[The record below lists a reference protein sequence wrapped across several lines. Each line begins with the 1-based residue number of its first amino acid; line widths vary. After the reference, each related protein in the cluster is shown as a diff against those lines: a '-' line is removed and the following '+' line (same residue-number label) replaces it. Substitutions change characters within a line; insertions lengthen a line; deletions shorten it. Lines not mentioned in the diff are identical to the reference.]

1 MIKKNNKGFTLLELL
16 ISIFIL
22 TTVIFIGYRVI
33 NKSTIDIKNQ
43 SNINK
48 GQLTVNDM
56 NKYLTKDLER
66 ARNVSLSSNY
76 LMEQNTFTDDSTQE
90 NTITN
95 NKKLKEAF
103 GQYLEDTENDLSTD
117 EKFIYSYN
125 IDYKKDENNTEK
137 ITYNVKIIKDKNN
150 YKYSILREGT
160 NEVLI
165 IFITNEILTEEV
177 LSRDDKL
184 PFTIGLDSP
193 YEVTLGYAGK
203 NNDEFVEHQ
212 FVVASRLHDLDGGGN
227 GSTGPGNGGGDG
239 STGPGN
245 GGEDGSTGSG
255 SGGNG
260 DGSIG
265 SGEASDY
272 LNYCLNKAQSYIN
285 KLGNN
290 DISNLI
296 NEIFKISLKE
306 KYDSNDLDS
315 MDNYADKLIENIN
328 NIRNNC
334 DKQYLDN
341 NQQNLN
347 GAEYYLNVVKSIL
360 DNFNNQNNNI
370 DRNHLNNIIN
380 IVSQTLK
387 YKCLTSY
394 PDGAKNK
401 IVALKAAIKEQ
412 KNISNNNSTPIGSQ
426 VDEQAKIIDNY
437 ELNFDN
443 KIVSDRIDKM
453 WSMLDLIVLKTW
465 QTDNIDNDINELSQF
480 INDTIDI
487 IIEFEIS
494 LKTYIYNNIPI
505 CDNIP
510 SDLIN
515 KINLCAEDVILK
527 MNEAN
532 EILVS
537 IKAQLNRVNY
547 IKINN

>member
-1 MIKKNNKGFTLLELL
+1 MIKRNNKGFTLLELL

-22 TTVIFIGYRVI
+22 TTVIFLGYRVI

-137 ITYNVKIIKDKNN
+137 ITYNVEIIKDKNN

-165 IFITNEILTEEV
+165 TFITNEILTEEV

-239 STGPGN
+239 STG
-245 GGEDGSTGSG
+245 SG

-272 LNYCLNKAQSYIN
+272 LNYCLTKAQSYIN

-401 IVALKAAIKEQ
+401 IVALKAAIMEQ

-453 WSMLDLIVLKTW
+453 CQMLDLIVAKTW

>member
-165 IFITNEILTEEV
+165 TFITNEILTEEV

-227 GSTGPGNGGGDG
+227 GSTGPGNGGG
-239 STGPGN
+239 
-245 GGEDGSTGSG
+245 DGSTGSG

-401 IVALKAAIKEQ
+401 IVALKAAIMEQ

>member
-137 ITYNVKIIKDKNN
+137 ITYNVEIIKDKNN

-165 IFITNEILTEEV
+165 TFITNEILTEEV

-212 FVVASRLHDLDGGGN
+212 FVVASRLHDLY
-227 GSTGPGNGGGDG
+227 
-239 STGPGN
+239 

-505 CDNIP
+505 CDNNP

-515 KINLCAEDVILK
+515 KVNLCAGGVILK
-527 MNEAN
+527 MDEAN

>member
-1 MIKKNNKGFTLLELL
+1 MIKRNNKGFTLLELL

-22 TTVIFIGYRVI
+22 TTVIFLGYRVI

-165 IFITNEILTEEV
+165 TFITNEILTEEV

-227 GSTGPGNGGGDG
+227 GSTGPGNGG
-239 STGPGN
+239 
-245 GGEDGSTGSG
+245 
-255 SGGNG
+255 G

-426 VDEQAKIIDNY
+426 VDKQVKIIDNY

-453 WSMLDLIVLKTW
+453 WSMLNAIVAKTW
-465 QTDNIDNDINELSQF
+465 HTNDLDNDINELSQF

-494 LKTYIYNNIPI
+494 LKSYIYNNIPI

-510 SDLIN
+510 DYLIN
-515 KINLCAEDVILK
+515 EINLYAEDVILK

>member
-1 MIKKNNKGFTLLELL
+1 MIKRNNKGFTLLELL

-22 TTVIFIGYRVI
+22 TTVIFLGYRVI

-137 ITYNVKIIKDKNN
+137 ITYNVEIIKDKNN

-165 IFITNEILTEEV
+165 TFITNEILTEEV

-193 YEVTLGYAGK
+193 HEVTLGYAGK
-203 NNDEFVEHQ
+203 NNNGFVEHQ
-212 FVVASRLHDLDGGGN
+212 FVVASRLYDLDGGEN
-227 GSTGPGNGGGDG
+227 GSTGPGNGG
-239 STGPGN
+239 ST
-245 GGEDGSTGSG
+245 
-255 SGGNG
+255 
-260 DGSIG
+260 G

-401 IVALKAAIKEQ
+401 IVALKAAIMEQ

-453 WSMLDLIVLKTW
+453 CQMLDLIVAKTW

>member
-165 IFITNEILTEEV
+165 TFITNEILTEEV

-212 FVVASRLHDLDGGGN
+212 FVVASRLHDLD
-227 GSTGPGNGGGDG
+227 
-239 STGPGN
+239 

-401 IVALKAAIKEQ
+401 IVALKAAIMEQ

-426 VDEQAKIIDNY
+426 VDKQVKIIDNY

>member
-1 MIKKNNKGFTLLELL
+1 MIKRNNKGFTLLELL

-22 TTVIFIGYRVI
+22 TTVIFLGYRVI

-137 ITYNVKIIKDKNN
+137 ITYNVEIIKDKNN

-165 IFITNEILTEEV
+165 TFITNEILTEEV

-227 GSTGPGNGGGDG
+227 GSTGPGNGGG
-239 STGPGN
+239 
-245 GGEDGSTGSG
+245 DGSTGSG

-401 IVALKAAIKEQ
+401 IVALKLAIMKQ
-412 KNISNNNSTPIGSQ
+412 KNIGNNNSTPIGSQ

-453 WSMLDLIVLKTW
+453 CQMLDLIVAKTW

>member
-1 MIKKNNKGFTLLELL
+1 MIKRNNKGFTLLELL

-22 TTVIFIGYRVI
+22 TTVIFLGYRVI

-137 ITYNVKIIKDKNN
+137 ITYNVEIIKDKNN

-165 IFITNEILTEEV
+165 TFITNEILTEEV

-212 FVVASRLHDLDGGGN
+212 FVVASRLHDLY
-227 GSTGPGNGGGDG
+227 
-239 STGPGN
+239 

-370 DRNHLNNIIN
+370 DKNYLEKIIN
-380 IVSQTLK
+380 IVNGTLK
-387 YKCLTSY
+387 DNCLTSD
-394 PDGAKNK
+394 PNVAKNK
-401 IVALKAAIKEQ
+401 IRALKLAIMKQKE
-412 KNISNNNSTPIGSQ
+412 IGNNNSTPIGSQ

-453 WSMLDLIVLKTW
+453 CQMLDLIVAKTW

-494 LKTYIYNNIPI
+494 LKTYIYNNIPV

>member
-1 MIKKNNKGFTLLELL
+1 MIKRNNKGFTLLELL

-22 TTVIFIGYRVI
+22 TTVIFLGYRVI

-401 IVALKAAIKEQ
+401 IVALKAAIMEQ

-494 LKTYIYNNIPI
+494 LKTYIYNNIPV

>member
-137 ITYNVKIIKDKNN
+137 ITYNVEIIKDKNN

-212 FVVASRLHDLDGGGN
+212 FVVASRLHDLY
-227 GSTGPGNGGGDG
+227 
-239 STGPGN
+239 

-401 IVALKAAIKEQ
+401 IVALKAAIMEQ

-426 VDEQAKIIDNY
+426 VDKQVKIIDNY

-453 WSMLDLIVLKTW
+453 CQMLDLIVAKTW

>member
-1 MIKKNNKGFTLLELL
+1 MIKRNNKGFTLLELL

-22 TTVIFIGYRVI
+22 TTFIFLGYRVI

-137 ITYNVKIIKDKNN
+137 ITYNVEIIKDKNN

-165 IFITNEILTEEV
+165 TFITNEILTEEV

-239 STGPGN
+239 STG
-245 GGEDGSTGSG
+245 SG

-272 LNYCLNKAQSYIN
+272 LNYCLTKAQSYIN

-296 NEIFKISLKE
+296 NEIFKISFKE
-306 KYDSNDLDS
+306 EYDSNDLDS

-370 DRNHLNNIIN
+370 DKNYLEKIIN
-380 IVSQTLK
+380 IVNGTLK
-387 YKCLTSY
+387 GNCLTSY
-394 PDGAKNK
+394 PNGAKNK
-401 IVALKAAIKEQ
+401 IVALKLAIMKQ
-412 KNISNNNSTPIGSQ
+412 KNIGNNNSTPIGSQ
-426 VDEQAKIIDNY
+426 VDEQAKIIDEY
-437 ELNFDN
+437 ERRFDKDIVEYRIDEIAKILWKIISKIDN
-443 KIVSDRIDKM
+443 KEEYNTDID
-453 WSMLDLIVLKTW
+453 
-465 QTDNIDNDINELSQF
+465 ELSQF
-480 INDTIDI
+480 INDTIDM
-487 IIEFEIS
+487 IIEFNIS
-494 LKTYIYNNIPI
+494 LKSYVYNNIPI

-510 SDLIN
+510 DYLIN
-515 KINLCAEDVILK
+515 EINLYAEDVILK

>member
-1 MIKKNNKGFTLLELL
+1 M
-16 ISIFIL
+16 
-22 TTVIFIGYRVI
+22 V
-33 NKSTIDIKNQ
+33 
-43 SNINK
+43 
-48 GQLTVNDM
+48 
-56 NKYLTKDLER
+56 
-66 ARNVSLSSNY
+66 
-76 LMEQNTFTDDSTQE
+76 
-90 NTITN
+90 
-95 NKKLKEAF
+95 
-103 GQYLEDTENDLSTD
+103 
-117 EKFIYSYN
+117 
-125 IDYKKDENNTEK
+125 
-137 ITYNVKIIKDKNN
+137 
-150 YKYSILREGT
+150 
-160 NEVLI
+160 
-165 IFITNEILTEEV
+165 
-177 LSRDDKL
+177 
-184 PFTIGLDSP
+184 
-193 YEVTLGYAGK
+193 
-203 NNDEFVEHQ
+203 
-212 FVVASRLHDLDGGGN
+212 
-227 GSTGPGNGGGDG
+227 
-239 STGPGN
+239 
-245 GGEDGSTGSG
+245 GEDGSTGSG

-370 DRNHLNNIIN
+370 DKNYLEKIIN
-380 IVSQTLK
+380 IVNGTLK
-387 YKCLTSY
+387 DNCLTSD
-394 PDGAKNK
+394 PNVAKNK
-401 IVALKAAIKEQ
+401 IRALKLAIMKQKE
-412 KNISNNNSTPIGSQ
+412 IGNNNSTPIGSQ
-426 VDEQAKIIDNY
+426 VDEQAKIIDEY
-437 ELNFDN
+437 ERRFDKDIVEYRIDELAKILW
-443 KIVSDRIDKM
+443 KIVSK
-453 WSMLDLIVLKTW
+453 
-465 QTDNIDNDINELSQF
+465 IDNKEEYNTDIDELSQF
-480 INDTIDI
+480 INDTIDM
-487 IIEFEIS
+487 IIEFNIS
-494 LKTYIYNNIPI
+494 LKSYVYNNIPI

-510 SDLIN
+510 DYLIN
-515 KINLCAEDVILK
+515 EINLYAEDVILK

>member
-1 MIKKNNKGFTLLELL
+1 MIKRNNKGFTLLELL

-22 TTVIFIGYRVI
+22 TTVIFLGYRVI

-165 IFITNEILTEEV
+165 TFITNEILTEEV

-212 FVVASRLHDLDGGGN
+212 FVVASRLHDLDGG
-227 GSTGPGNGGGDG
+227 
-239 STGPGN
+239 
-245 GGEDGSTGSG
+245 EDESTGSG

-426 VDEQAKIIDNY
+426 VDKQVKIIDNY

>member
-1 MIKKNNKGFTLLELL
+1 M
-16 ISIFIL
+16 
-22 TTVIFIGYRVI
+22 
-33 NKSTIDIKNQ
+33 
-43 SNINK
+43 
-48 GQLTVNDM
+48 
-56 NKYLTKDLER
+56 
-66 ARNVSLSSNY
+66 
-76 LMEQNTFTDDSTQE
+76 
-90 NTITN
+90 
-95 NKKLKEAF
+95 
-103 GQYLEDTENDLSTD
+103 
-117 EKFIYSYN
+117 
-125 IDYKKDENNTEK
+125 
-137 ITYNVKIIKDKNN
+137 
-150 YKYSILREGT
+150 
-160 NEVLI
+160 
-165 IFITNEILTEEV
+165 
-177 LSRDDKL
+177 
-184 PFTIGLDSP
+184 
-193 YEVTLGYAGK
+193 
-203 NNDEFVEHQ
+203 
-212 FVVASRLHDLDGGGN
+212 SRLHDLDGGGN

-401 IVALKAAIKEQ
+401 IVALKAAIMEQ

-453 WSMLDLIVLKTW
+453 CQMLDLIVAKTW

>member
-137 ITYNVKIIKDKNN
+137 ITYNVEIIKDKNN

-165 IFITNEILTEEV
+165 TFITNEILTEEV

-212 FVVASRLHDLDGGGN
+212 FVVASRLHDLD
-227 GSTGPGNGGGDG
+227 
-239 STGPGN
+239 

-426 VDEQAKIIDNY
+426 VDKQVKIIDNY

>member
-137 ITYNVKIIKDKNN
+137 ITYNVEIIKDKNN

-165 IFITNEILTEEV
+165 TFITNEILTEEV

-227 GSTGPGNGGGDG
+227 GSTGPGNGGG
-239 STGPGN
+239 
-245 GGEDGSTGSG
+245 DGSTGSG

-401 IVALKAAIKEQ
+401 IVALKAAIMEQ

-453 WSMLDLIVLKTW
+453 WSMLDLIVAKTW

>member
-1 MIKKNNKGFTLLELL
+1 MIKRNNKGFTLLELL

-22 TTVIFIGYRVI
+22 TTVIFLGYRVI

-103 GQYLEDTENDLSTD
+103 GQYLEDTDNDLSTD

-165 IFITNEILTEEV
+165 TFITNEILTEEV

-212 FVVASRLHDLDGGGN
+212 FVVASRLHDLY
-227 GSTGPGNGGGDG
+227 
-239 STGPGN
+239 

-296 NEIFKISLKE
+296 NEIFKISFKE
-306 KYDSNDLDS
+306 EYDSNDLDS

-370 DRNHLNNIIN
+370 DKNYLEKIIN
-380 IVSQTLK
+380 IV
-387 YKCLTSY
+387 
-394 PDGAKNK
+394 N
-401 IVALKAAIKEQ
+401 
-412 KNISNNNSTPIGSQ
+412 
-426 VDEQAKIIDNY
+426 
-437 ELNFDN
+437 
-443 KIVSDRIDKM
+443 
-453 WSMLDLIVLKTW
+453 
-465 QTDNIDNDINELSQF
+465 
-480 INDTIDI
+480 
-487 IIEFEIS
+487 
-494 LKTYIYNNIPI
+494 
-505 CDNIP
+505 
-510 SDLIN
+510 
-515 KINLCAEDVILK
+515 
-527 MNEAN
+527 
-532 EILVS
+532 
-537 IKAQLNRVNY
+537 
-547 IKINN
+547 

>member
-1 MIKKNNKGFTLLELL
+1 MIKRNNKGFTLLELL
-16 ISIFIL
+16 VSIFIL
-22 TTVIFIGYRVI
+22 TTVIFLGYRVI

-48 GQLTVNDM
+48 GQLTMNDM
-56 NKYLTKDLER
+56 NEYLTKDLER
-66 ARNVSLSSNY
+66 ASNVVISSNY
-76 LMEQNTFTDDSTQE
+76 PMEQNILTDDSTQE

-95 NKKLKEAF
+95 EKLETEF
-103 GQYLEDTENDLSTD
+103 TRYLDETENDLST
-117 EKFIYSYN
+117 EKKFIYSYN
-125 IDYKKDENNTEK
+125 IDYKKDENNIKK
-137 ITYNVKIIKDKNN
+137 IIYNVEIIKDKNN
-150 YKYSILREGT
+150 YKYSILREAT
-160 NEVLI
+160 NEILI
-165 IFITNEILTEEV
+165 TFITNEILTEKV
-177 LSRDDKL
+177 LSRNDKL

-193 YEVTLGYAGK
+193 HEVTLGYAGK
-203 NNDEFVEHQ
+203 NNNGFVEHQ
-212 FVVASRLHDLDGGGN
+212 FVVASRLHDIDSEEN
-227 GSTGPGNGGGDG
+227 GSTGPGNGG
-239 STGPGN
+239 ST
-245 GGEDGSTGSG
+245 
-255 SGGNG
+255 
-260 DGSIG
+260 G

-401 IVALKAAIKEQ
+401 IVALKAAIMEQ

-453 WSMLDLIVLKTW
+453 CQMLDLIVAKTW

>member
-1 MIKKNNKGFTLLELL
+1 MIKRNNKGFTLLELL

-22 TTVIFIGYRVI
+22 TTVIFVGYRVI
-33 NKSTIDIKNQ
+33 NKSMIDIKNQ
-43 SNINK
+43 ININK

-56 NKYLTKDLER
+56 NKYLTKDLEC
-66 ARNVSLSSNY
+66 ASNVVIYSSY
-76 LMEQNTFTDDSTQE
+76 PMEQNTFADDFTQE

-95 NKKLKEAF
+95 KKLEIEF
-103 GQYLEDTENDLSTD
+103 TRYLYETENDLSTD
-117 EKFIYSYN
+117 KKFIYSYN
-125 IDYKKDENNTEK
+125 IDYKKDKNNIKK
-137 ITYNVKIIKDKNN
+137 IIYNVEIIKDKNN
-150 YKYSILREGT
+150 YKYSVLREAT
-160 NEVLI
+160 NEILI
-165 IFITNEILTEEV
+165 TFITNEILTEEV

-193 YEVTLGYAGK
+193 HEVNLGYIGK
-203 NNDEFVEHQ
+203 NNNEFVDYQ
-212 FVVASRLHDLDGGGN
+212 FVVASRLYDIYDGEN
-227 GSTGPGNGGGDG
+227 GSTGPGNN
-239 STGPGN
+239 GN
-245 GGEDGSTGSG
+245 TGSE
-255 SGGNG
+255 
-260 DGSIG
+260 
-265 SGEASDY
+265 EASDY

-285 KLGNN
+285 NLGNN

-306 KYDSNDLDS
+306 KYDSNDLVS
-315 MDNYADKLIENIN
+315 MYDYVDKLIENIN

-334 DKQYLDN
+334 DKQYLDV

-360 DNFNNQNNNI
+360 DNYNNQNNNI
-370 DRNHLNNIIN
+370 DRNYLRNIIN
-380 IVSQTLK
+380 TVSQTLK
-387 YKCLTSY
+387 SECLTSY

-401 IVALKAAIKEQ
+401 IVALKAAIMEQ
-412 KNISNNNSTPIGSQ
+412 KQISNNNSTSIGLQ

-437 ELNFDN
+437 ESNFDN
-443 KIVSDRIDKM
+443 KIVLERIDKM
-453 WSMLDLIVLKTW
+453 WQMLDSIVAKTW

-510 SDLIN
+510 SGLIN
-515 KINLCAEDVILK
+515 KINLCAEDIILK

-532 EILVS
+532 GILVS

-547 IKINN
+547 IQINN

>member
-1 MIKKNNKGFTLLELL
+1 MIKGNNKGFTLLELL

-56 NKYLTKDLER
+56 NEYLTKDLER
-66 ARNVSLSSNY
+66 ASNVVISSNY
-76 LMEQNTFTDDSTQE
+76 PMEKNTFTDDSTQE

-95 NKKLKEAF
+95 EKLETEF
-103 GQYLEDTENDLSTD
+103 TRYLYETENDLST
-117 EKFIYSYN
+117 EKKFIYSYN
-125 IDYKKDENNTEK
+125 IDYKKDENNIKK
-137 ITYNVKIIKDKNN
+137 IIYNVEIIKDKNN
-150 YKYSILREGT
+150 YKYSILREAT
-160 NEVLI
+160 NEILMT
-165 IFITNEILTEEV
+165 FITNEILTEKV

-193 YEVTLGYAGK
+193 YEVTLGYVGK
-203 NNDEFVEHQ
+203 NNAEFIEHK
-212 FVVASRLHDLDGGGN
+212 FIVASRLHDISISAD
-227 GSTGPGNGGGDG
+227 TDGDG
-239 STGPGN
+239 N
-245 GGEDGSTGSG
+245 
-255 SGGNG
+255 N
-260 DGSIG
+260 G

-272 LNYCLNKAQSYIN
+272 LNYCLNKVQSYIN
-285 KLGNN
+285 KLGNTE
-290 DISNLI
+290 ISNLI

-306 KYDSNDLDS
+306 KYDSNDLVNMYD
-315 MDNYADKLIENIN
+315 YVDKLIENIN

-334 DKQYLDN
+334 DEQYLDA

-360 DNFNNQNNNI
+360 DNYNNQNNNI
-370 DRNHLNNIIN
+370 DRDYLKNIIN
-380 IVSQTLK
+380 TVSQTLK
-387 YKCLTSY
+387 YECLTSY

-401 IVALKAAIKEQ
+401 IVALKSAIMEQ
-412 KNISNNNSTPIGSQ
+412 KNISNNNSTFIGLQ

-437 ELNFDN
+437 ESNFDN
-443 KIVSDRIDKM
+443 KIVLERVDKM
-453 WSMLDLIVLKTW
+453 WQMLDSIVAKTW
-465 QTDNIDNDINELSQF
+465 QTNNIDNDIDELSQF